1 MKSLLLTITAILVA
15 VACRAAEPGSKVQ
28 VSWATKGELWAGQKA
43 VLAVEL
49 QAPGYFAD
57 AAVFDLP
64 KISRTLILPPES
76 SPTLSSLEVDGVN
89 YIVQRHELAVFSY
102 QAGKIEIPPFK
113 IRFGIKRNALDHD
126 AVAQEVETQAIS
138 FETKAV
144 PGSKPGEFLITSAD
158 LKVEESWKPEPGK
171 TAKTGDAFVR
181 TLVWSAS
188 DVPGMAFPPF
198 MAEPIAGLGIYPAE
212 PIVDDKAERASLL
225 GQRTDAVTYVC
236 KAGGIVT
243 IPALALRWWDPVA
256 QEMKHADFPARV
268 IDVAA
273 PPVPE
278 VSRRTKVERF
288 VRENGKAIGIG
299 GMLLAGLVWGIYR
312 SRAALGKALRRL
324 LPRHLASLNPG

>member
-1 MKSLLLTITAILVA
+1 MKSLLLTTTAILVA
-15 VACRAAEPGSKVQ
+15 VTCRAAEPGSKVQ
-28 VSWATKGELWAGQKA
+28 VSWATKGEMWAGQKA

-49 QAPGYFAD
+49 LAPGYFAD
-57 AAVFDLP
+57 AAMFDLP
-64 KISRTLILPPES
+64 KIPRTLILPPET
-76 SPTLSSLEVDGVN
+76 SPTLSTVEVEGVS
-89 YIVQRHELAVFSY
+89 YTVQRHELAVFAY
-102 QAGKIEIPPFK
+102 QAGQTGIPPFK

-126 AVAQEVETQAIS
+126 ALAQEVETQAIS

-144 PGSKPGEFLITSAD
+144 PGSRPGEFLITSAD

-171 TAKTGDAFVR
+171 TAKAGDAFVR

-198 MAEPIAGLGIYPAE
+198 TAEPIAGLGIYPAE
-212 PIVDDKAERASLL
+212 PIVDDKADRSSVL

-236 KAGGIVT
+236 KAGGIAS
-243 IPALALRWWDPVA
+243 IPALTLRWWDPVA

-299 GMLLAGLVWGIYR
+299 GILLAGLVWGLYR
-312 SRAALGKALRRL
+312 SRVALGKALRRL